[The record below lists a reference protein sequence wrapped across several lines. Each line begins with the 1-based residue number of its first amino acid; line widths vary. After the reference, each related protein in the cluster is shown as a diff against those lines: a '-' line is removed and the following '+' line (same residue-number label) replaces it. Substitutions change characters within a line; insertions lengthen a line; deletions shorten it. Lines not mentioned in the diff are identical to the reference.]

1 MGNRK
6 MLVVLA
12 LVLAVVAQSAPITEQ
27 QEQLLSQVRE
37 AGQTEA
43 AQEEAKTAAIN
54 KKVDKQELQLKS
66 NERFAQ
72 SMSAEVKSDAESLD
86 TMKTEENQSIED
98 AKQMDTDAH
107 AVTPSNLATEDQNIE
122 HLDADATSLSNK
134 IQSQAEKLDQQLQ
147 AAETKM
153 RNVGIS
159 DKLAPT
165 QAAPVSVD
173 EPGMGGKG
181 GKGMKKAS
189 LGESQDSDYQDQLSQ
204 AESTAE
210 EAVSNAKDDEQQAGD
225 KLSNVKN
232 EMASLKQEASQGL
245 QQLEKSEARLK
256 MDLNG
261 HTDAQLEKDI
271 MNKAHDLEAL
281 GGKGTMLGESPL
293 EAAEKAAEQAASG
306 PTDEV
311 TQDPTPAMDA
321 PDAVYT
327 GASEEA
333 ASFDDSQANQQDDT
347 YEAPDMAAQD
357 DQAVNQGEVSADLS
371 AIESDAKQLESY
383 QQSSISELEQIAQPL
398 Q

>member
-1 MGNRK
+1 

>member
-1 MGNRK
+1 MG
-6 MLVVLA
+6 
-12 LVLAVVAQSAPITEQ
+12 SAPITEQ

-98 AKQMDTDAH
+98 AKQMGTDAH

-159 DKLAPT
+159 DNL
-165 QAAPVSVD
+165 
-173 EPGMGGKG
+173 
-181 GKGMKKAS
+181 
-189 LGESQDSDYQDQLSQ
+189 DQLSQ

>member
-1 MGNRK
+1 MGSRK

-27 QEQLLSQVRE
+27 QEQLLSQVSE

-306 PTDEV
+306 PTDGV
-311 TQDPTPAMDA
+311 TTQDPTPAMDA

-357 DQAVNQGEVSADLS
+357 DQQAVTDLS